1 MTGAPARALDLL
13 PPAARPPSAEVP
25 HGWLDLAG
33 GDVPATGATQALML
47 TRAVPAV
54 YDRWWRPALGRIVKG
69 PLGPGM
75 GGEHRLLHDL
85 LRPGEG
91 DVVLDVACGPGTFT
105 RSLAAAVGPR
115 GLVVGIDASPTMLA
129 RAVRDTPA
137 PDAGWIAYVR
147 GDAVRLPFADA
158 RFDAVCCFGALHLF
172 AEPLAAV
179 DHMARVL
186 RPGGRLAL
194 LTSCARSALLVPERV
209 AGRVTGMR
217 IFARHEVTRALAE
230 RGFTA
235 IEQRVAGVTQF
246 VGAVAPAAGA
256 GRER

>member
-1 MTGAPARALDLL
+1 
-13 PPAARPPSAEVP
+13 
-25 HGWLDLAG
+25 
-33 GDVPATGATQALML
+33 
-47 TRAVPAV
+47 
-54 YDRWWRPALGRIVKG
+54 
-69 PLGPGM
+69 
-75 GGEHRLLHDL
+75 
-85 LRPGEG
+85 
-91 DVVLDVACGPGTFT
+91 
-105 RSLAAAVGPR
+105 
-115 GLVVGIDASPTMLA
+115 
-129 RAVRDTPA
+129 
-137 PDAGWIAYVR
+137 
-147 GDAVRLPFADA
+147 
-158 RFDAVCCFGALHLF
+158 VCCFGALHLF

-235 IEQRVAGVTQF
+235 IEQRIAGVTQF
-246 VGAVAPAAGA
+246 IGAVAPAAGA

>member
-1 MTGAPARALDLL
+1 MSGAPARALDLL
-13 PPAARPPSAEVP
+13 PPAARPASAEAP
-25 HGWLDLAG
+25 EGWLDLAA

-91 DVVLDVACGPGTFT
+91 DVVLDVACGPSTFT

-115 GLVVGIDASPTMLA
+115 GLVVGIDASPTMLT
-129 RAVRDTPA
+129 RAVRDTRA
-137 PDAGWIAYVR
+137 PEAGWIAYVR

-158 RFDAVCCFGALHLF
+158 RFDAVCCFAALQVHGGIGFTWEHDLHLWLKRGR
-172 AEPLAAV
+172 ANAALWG
-179 DHMARVL
+179 DARTHRARVAEL
-186 RPGGRLAL
+186 LAL
-194 LTSCARSALLVPERV
+194 
-209 AGRVTGMR
+209 
-217 IFARHEVTRALAE
+217 
-230 RGFTA
+230 
-235 IEQRVAGVTQF
+235 
-246 VGAVAPAAGA
+246 
-256 GRER
+256 